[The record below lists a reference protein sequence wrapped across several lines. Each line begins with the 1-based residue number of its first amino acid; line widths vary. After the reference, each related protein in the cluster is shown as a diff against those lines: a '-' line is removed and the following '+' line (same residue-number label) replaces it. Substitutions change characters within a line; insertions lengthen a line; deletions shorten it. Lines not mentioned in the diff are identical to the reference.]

1 MARGPC
7 TFRKRDLTQ
16 ALRGAIDAGMKIAR
30 CEIDREGKIV
40 VIADDNSKSRN
51 NSELSGWEDVR

>member
-1 MARGPC
+1 MARGTC

-16 ALRGAIDAGMKIAR
+16 ALKGARAAGIKIAR

-40 VIADDNSKSRN
+40 VIADNGTSRDNSKLRD
-51 NSELSGWEDVR
+51 WEDVR